1 MFCPNCG
8 KPVKENDNFCRYCG
22 SSLNFEQKQDNPQS
36 QISENTAS
44 YIEDYRQPQMPEQEE
59 FVVHH
64 YEQPQA
70 SVTDQKAREKV
81 ELPYANGEEFVL
93 YDIKKH
99 VMALFWPICL
109 TPVFFVYFWCIFLNT
124 HSIFSWIIVFLLLA
138 PIIYPILRFN
148 SDKIVV
154 TTKFAHI
161 KMGVLNPA
169 EIDIPLSKI
178 EMLDLSQSTMGRIL
192 NYGTVSFTYDGES
205 YEYGYIKDP
214 GELQYLIDNPARYIK
229 EVLEDEEN

>member
-1 MFCPNCG
+1 MFCSNCG

-22 SSLNFEQKQDNPQS
+22 SSLNSESKQENNVTHIHDNA
-36 QISENTAS
+36 AS
-44 YIEDYRQPQMPEQEE
+44 YIEDYRQPQQGNQEE

-64 YEQPQA
+64 YEQPQGNLA
-70 SVTDQKAREKV
+70 EKK
-81 ELPYANGEEFVL
+81 EEEKLPYADGEELVL

-109 TPVFFVYFWCIFLNT
+109 TPVFFVYFWCFFLNT
-124 HSIFSWIIVFLLLA
+124 HSPLSWVIVFILLA

-161 KMGVLNPA
+161 KMGVLNPV
-169 EIDIPLSKI
+169 EIDIPLKKI
-178 EMLDLSQSTMGRIL
+178 NMLELSQTTMGRIMD
-192 NYGTVSFTYDGES
+192 YGTVSFVYEGES

-214 GELQYLIDNPARYIK
+214 GEFQYLIDDPARYIK

>member
-8 KPVKENDNFCRYCG
+8 KPVKDNDNFCRYCG
-22 SSLNFEQKQDNPQS
+22 SGLDFEQKQENDVPQMP
-36 QISENTAS
+36 ENSAS
-44 YIEDYRQPQMPEQEE
+44 YIEDYRQPQQYNQEE

-64 YEQPQA
+64 Y
-70 SVTDQKAREKV
+70 DQTQENLAEKK
-81 ELPYANGEEFVL
+81 EEEKLPYADGEELVL

-109 TPVFFVYFWCIFLNT
+109 TPVFFIYFWFIFLNT
-124 HSIFSWIIVFLLLA
+124 HSPLSWVIVFLLLA

-161 KMGVLNPA
+161 KMGVLNPV
-169 EIDIPLSKI
+169 EIDIPLKKI
-178 EMLDLSQSTMGRIL
+178 NMLDLSQTTMGRIL
-192 NYGTVSFTYDGES
+192 DYGTVSFIYEGEN
-205 YEYGYIKDP
+205 YEYGYIKNP

-229 EVLEDEEN
+229 EVLEDEEA